1 MLGRSCCCWPCQA
14 ATVRS
19 AGRQSGGLQ
28 AASPRGMGPGPR
40 GGLGGQPTPPS
51 VPELQ
56 SKASRLISGSWHPHS
71 RGGRWAGG
79 RPKSQSFGQ
88 AVLRA
93 GTFPGRSRAGPQDA
107 EKEASP
113 GWAPARRLWGPCPV
127 MLQREKRQVS
137 GHRGAGSRAFP
148 VELPNLG
155 SRRFSRGTWLSRQ
168 LAPCLAGRDSLGVR
182 PRHCWGWQD
191 STARLGRRGQSPER
205 GGPLTHSPESKAS
218 TLPCHPGGFLQQ
230 RKAAGPPSPKAGY
243 LRSRHRERV
252 LERRREG
259 EEKPLP

>member
-19 AGRQSGGLQ
+19 TGRQSGGLQ

-40 GGLGGQPTPPS
+40 GGSGGQPTPPS

-71 RGGRWAGG
+71 RGSRWAKGC
-79 RPKSQSFGQ
+79 PESQSFSQ

-93 GTFPGRSRAGPQDA
+93 GTFPGRSRAGLQDA

-155 SRRFSRGTWLSRQ
+155 GRRFSRGTRLSRQ
-168 LAPCLAGRDSLGVR
+168 LAPCLAGRNSLGVG
-182 PRHCWGWQD
+182 PRHCWG
-191 STARLGRRGQSPER
+191 
-205 GGPLTHSPESKAS
+205 
-218 TLPCHPGGFLQQ
+218 
-230 RKAAGPPSPKAGY
+230 AAGQHSQAGEMGTEP
-243 LRSRHRERV
+243 RA
-252 LERRREG
+252 RRASH
-259 EEKPLP
+259 PQS

>member
-1 MLGRSCCCWPCQA
+1 
-14 ATVRS
+14 
-19 AGRQSGGLQ
+19 
-28 AASPRGMGPGPR
+28 MGPGPR
-40 GGLGGQPTPPS
+40 GGSGGQPTPPS

-71 RGGRWAGG
+71 RGSRWAKGC
-79 RPKSQSFGQ
+79 PESQSFSQ

-93 GTFPGRSRAGPQDA
+93 GTFPGRSRAGLQDA

-155 SRRFSRGTWLSRQ
+155 GRRFSRGTRLSRQ
-168 LAPCLAGRDSLGVR
+168 LAPCLAGRNSLGVG
-182 PRHCWGWQD
+182 PRHCWGRQD
-191 STARLGRRGQSPER
+191 STARLGRWDSSIIESYVGKDRAQSEEGLSPTVLRAKRPRCHATPED
-205 GGPLTHSPESKAS
+205 SCS
-218 TLPCHPGGFLQQ
+218 
-230 RKAAGPPSPKAGY
+230 
-243 LRSRHRERV
+243 RERQ
-252 LERRREG
+252 LAL
-259 EEKPLP
+259 LPPKQVT